1 MTTDSPIPQ
10 HASERL
16 YSRTRSAADDSR
28 NARRLCESGSV
39 DGEAARVGLL
49 DLRRA
54 ASQHH
59 CPRGGLL
66 GTTMQHA
73 ATLRRPR
80 GGEELAASTPSRG
93 TRPWQRRAVR
103 RDHEPRRGDAKRAR
117 LPVVLHDLPPAR
129 PEPRRKVLTV
139 SCGTRACQC
148 LCFCLLRKVLTVSCE
163 LEPATNLSIIRFNLR
178 HSDRR

>member
-93 TRPWQRRAVR
+93 TRPWQRRAPSVVTMSRGAVMRSVPAYQSFSTISPRLAQSPAVR
-103 RDHEPRRGDAKRAR
+103 YSRSAAELERVSVSVCVCPVKHPRREDWSKFTF
-117 LPVVLHDLPPAR
+117 LHQKIW
-129 PEPRRKVLTV
+129 RR
-139 SCGTRACQC
+139 
-148 LCFCLLRKVLTVSCE
+148 
-163 LEPATNLSIIRFNLR
+163 
-178 HSDRR
+178 

>member
-1 MTTDSPIPQ
+1 MTTDCPIPQ

-93 TRPWQRRAVR
+93 TRPWQRRAPSVVTMSR
-103 RDHEPRRGDAKRAR
+103 GAVMRSVPAYQSSSTISPR
-117 LPVVLHDLPPAR
+117 PR

-139 SCGTRACQC
+139 SCGTRA
-148 LCFCLLRKVLTVSCE
+148 RVSVCVCVCSVKH
-163 LEPATNLSIIRFNLR
+163 P
-178 HSDRR
+178 RREDWSKFTFLHQKIWRR